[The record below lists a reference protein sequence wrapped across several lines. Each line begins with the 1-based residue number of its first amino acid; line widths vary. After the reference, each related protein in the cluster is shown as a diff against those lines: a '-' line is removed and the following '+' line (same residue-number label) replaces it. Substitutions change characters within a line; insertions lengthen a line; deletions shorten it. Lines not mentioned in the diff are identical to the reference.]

1 MPFQSSFLGK
11 DCLANKLIILFLK
24 GPKLR
29 VPVRKK
35 HWNLSIWQIGFAQ
48 GLCAMEKVV
57 KQIHFHLRVP
67 TFLIIK
73 FWQICGLPASP
84 QNSRLTLRLKEQYRN

>member
-1 MPFQSSFLGK
+1 
-11 DCLANKLIILFLK
+11 
-24 GPKLR
+24 
-29 VPVRKK
+29 
-35 HWNLSIWQIGFAQ
+35 
-48 GLCAMEKVV
+48 MEKVV

-84 QNSRLTLRLKEQYRN
+84 QNSRLTLFALKEQYRN